1 MYSKEDLLPIDMR
14 GVWKAMEEC
23 HSLGLVKS
31 IGVSNL
37 STKKLSD
44 LLSYSTIPPAVN
56 QVIYLFIYPSI
67 YLFIWCLVNVWIA
80 NYLPFQPHYKNFFIS
95 LYIAR
100 HPKWLVMELVTHF
113 CSHMY
118 NTIFFY
124 GIASILF
131 FLFLNKSL
139 P

>member
-1 MYSKEDLLPIDMR
+1 VNTDEYKVMYPKEDLLPIDMR

-56 QVIYLFIYPSI
+56 QVYD
-67 YLFIWCLVNVWIA
+67 LFIWCLVNEFGL
-80 NYLPFQPHYKNFFIS
+80 LPIS
-95 LYIAR
+95 LSTTLQEFGFIIS
-100 HPKWLVMELVTHF
+100 K
-113 CSHMY
+113 
-118 NTIFFY
+118 
-124 GIASILF
+124 
-131 FLFLNKSL
+131 
-139 P
+139 